1 MTRIIAEGKTFAV
14 DECTSF
20 VRVDFHSG
28 RLGQRSVSVPT
39 AATKRTIFYPHSMH
53 QERRLAGQSR
63 LLDDLLVTKFDG
75 YCGNGEF
82 IWTPGGML
90 AAPALT

>member
-1 MTRIIAEGKTFAV
+1 MDMTRIITEGKTFDV

-20 VRVDFHSG
+20 VRVNRF
-28 RLGQRSVSVPT
+28 VSVPT
-39 AATKRTIFYPHSMH
+39 AATKRTIFYPQSMH
-53 QERRLAGQSR
+53 QQRRLAGQNR
-63 LLDDLLVTKFDG
+63 VLDDLRVPKFDG
-75 YCGNGEF
+75 YCGDGAF

>member
-1 MTRIIAEGKTFAV
+1 MTRIIAEGKTFDV
-14 DECTSF
+14 DECASF
-20 VRVDFHSG
+20 VRVE
-28 RLGQRSVSVPT
+28 RSVSVPT

-53 QERRLAGQSR
+53 QERRNR
-63 LLDDLLVTKFDG
+63 VLDDLLVTKFDG
-75 YCGNGEF
+75 YCGDGAF